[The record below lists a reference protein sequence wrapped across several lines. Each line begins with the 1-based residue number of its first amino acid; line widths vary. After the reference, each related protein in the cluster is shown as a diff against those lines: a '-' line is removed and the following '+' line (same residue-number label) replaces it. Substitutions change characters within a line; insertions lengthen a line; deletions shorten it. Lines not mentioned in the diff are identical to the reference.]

1 MNYNEVEILAFKENF
16 SPDVLKKY
24 SGIELL
30 KLLAYPKNPDNN
42 IKEQFKELYEENYNS
57 LKNELENGMT
67 DFGSGSAGFD
77 TNFVLAYRQGSWHNL
92 KKKFRLMR
100 L

>member
-67 DFGSGSAGFD
+67 DLVVE
-77 TNFVLAYRQGSWHNL
+77 VLGLIQILCLHIDKGL
-92 KKKFRLMR
+92 GII
-100 L
+100 